1 MKALLGVSEREVHLW
16 ENALHLS
23 EEYRQRGNLEI
34 ASGGG
39 IIQSAQGAI
48 NFTTET
54 SPLDIFKASPGH
66 TWSMRST

>member
-39 IIQSAQGAI
+39 
-48 NFTTET
+48 NNTE
-54 SPLDIFKASPGH
+54 
-66 TWSMRST
+66 RSRRYQFHH